1 MALFDRKNSYQFIS
15 VEEVKESSL
24 KFFNQNS
31 FFQAEFRLVNKVN
44 KYERTVYNFLE
55 AVGDLGGAW
64 ALLIS
69 CVGSVV

>member
-1 MALFDRKNSYQFIS
+1 
-15 VEEVKESSL
+15 
-24 KFFNQNS
+24 
-31 FFQAEFRLVNKVN
+31 VNKVN